1 MSTFIKPYFST
12 LLALLLLTG
21 TATQPALAQL
31 SKQEKLRARVVE
43 WGPNK
48 VVRLQLKSGAKLQ
61 GRIAEIKDDALSLQF
76 LQQGKIDTRDFR
88 WDEIKKVSLKNS
100 TDDKVRK
107 TGGLLALGVLV
118 TLAVVI
124 GVALSDP
131 NF

>member
-48 VVRLQLKSGAKLQ
+48 VVSLQLKSGAKLQ
-61 GRIAEIKDDALSLQF
+61 GRIAEIKDYALSLQF

-107 TGGLLALGVLV
+107 MGGLLALGVLV

>member
-1 MSTFIKPYFST
+1 MSAFIKPYISL
-12 LLALLLLTG
+12 LLALLLLTCL
-21 TATQPALAQL
+21 ATQPALAQL
-31 SKQEKLRARVVE
+31 SKEEKLRHRVIE

-48 VVRLQLKSGAKLQ
+48 VVAVELKSGAKLQ
-61 GRIAEIKDDALSLQF
+61 GRIAEIKDYALSLQF

>member
-48 VVRLQLKSGAKLQ
+48 VVSLQLKSGAKLQ
-61 GRIAEIKDDALSLQF
+61 GRIAEIKDYALSLQF

>member
-1 MSTFIKPYFST
+1 MSTFIKPSFSI

-48 VVRLQLKSGAKLQ
+48 VVSLQLKSGAKLQ
-61 GRIAEIKDDALSLQF
+61 GRIAEIKDYALSLQF

-88 WDEIKKVSLKNS
+88 WDEIKKVSLKGS

-107 TGGLLALGVLV
+107 TGGFIALGVLV
-118 TLAVVI
+118 MLAVVI